1 MTRHVSPSG
10 TFTGRHMLLIMVAFF
25 AVIIAVNVT
34 MATLAGTSWTG
45 FVVRNSYIAS
55 QEFNGKV
62 EAAREQIA
70 LGWQAD
76 LVIASGD
83 ATLTLKDA
91 AGDTIALAEAALVFR
106 SPASE
111 ARDRIVELSHSDS
124 TMAGGAMAATA
135 WLADGLWVVEIDI
148 LTAAGRQWRETRRI
162 TIADGSL
169 T

>member
-1 MTRHVSPSG
+1 MTRHVPPSG

-25 AVIIAVNVT
+25 TVIIAVNVT
-34 MATLAGTSWTG
+34 MATLADTSWTG

-62 EAAREQIA
+62 EAARQQIA

-91 AGDTIALAEAALVFR
+91 AGDPIALTTAALVFR
-106 SPASE
+106 SPADE
-111 ARDRIVELSHSDS
+111 ARDRIVELSPSD
-124 TMAGGAMAATA
+124 GAMAATA
-135 WLADGLWVVEIDI
+135 RLADGLWVVEIDI